1 MTQYTDA
8 FGGANIYPSE
18 LSYSAIS
25 LTSSLQLNWPAEASA
40 TADFVTKIMDVD
52 SDSTSWSLILPNAT
66 EASLGET
73 VLINNVGG
81 STFDVKDYGG
91 TLIVSPATGT
101 VWQLYL
107 TDNGTTAGTWRALQ
121 YGAATASANAAALA
135 GTGIV
140 AVGSVLSQGMP
151 ITAFNNTYT
160 AGSGDRARM
169 FVWTGASGTL
179 TLSAAASMGDNWF
192 IAVRNSGTGTLTVDT
207 ADSSLVDGAASK
219 TYQPGESSLVASDGT
234 NYYTVGYGQ
243 SSTYAFDYTSIDVAG
258 GGNYT
263 LAGSELN
270 RTAYSFTGLLTADRN
285 VIVPSTIQQYWVSND
300 TTGAFTLR
308 IKTALGAGITIA
320 ASERA
325 IFYCDGSDVIDADT
339 STVSLPVQVNQGGT
353 GAVNAGSALI
363 NLGGGSVGIATFQ
376 AATTSDAYSALGR
389 PPGISGGTF

>member
-18 LSYSAIS
+18 ISYSAIS
-25 LTSSLQLNWPAEASA
+25 LTADLQLNWPAEASA
-40 TADFVTKIMDVD
+40 TSDFVTKIMDVE
-52 SDSTSWSLILPNAT
+52 SDSTSWSLILPDAT
-66 EASLGET
+66 KASVGET

-81 STFDVKDYGG
+81 ITFDVKDYGG
-91 TLIVSPATGT
+91 TLIVAPATGT

-107 TDNGTTAGTWRALQ
+107 TDNSTTSGTWRSLQ

-140 AVGSVLSQGMP
+140 AVGSLLSQGMP
-151 ITAFNNTYT
+151 ITAFSSNYT
-160 AGSGDRARM
+160 AGAADRARM
-169 FVWTGASGTL
+169 FVWTAASGTL
-179 TLSAAASMGDNWF
+179 TLSAAADMGDNWF
-192 IAVRNSGTGTLTVDT
+192 IAVNNSGTGTLTVDT

-219 TYQPGESSLVASDGT
+219 TYQPRESSFITSDGT

-243 SSTYAFDYTSIDVAG
+243 SSTYAFDYTSINVAG
-258 GGNYT
+258 GGTYT
-263 LAGSELN
+263 LSGTELN

-285 VIVPSTIQQYWVSND
+285 IVVPSTIQQYWVSND
-300 TTGAFTLR
+300 TTGSFTLR
-308 IKTALGAGITIA
+308 IKTATGTGITIA

-376 AATTSDAYSALGR
+376 AATTSAAYSALGR
-389 PPGISGGTF
+389 PPTITGGTF